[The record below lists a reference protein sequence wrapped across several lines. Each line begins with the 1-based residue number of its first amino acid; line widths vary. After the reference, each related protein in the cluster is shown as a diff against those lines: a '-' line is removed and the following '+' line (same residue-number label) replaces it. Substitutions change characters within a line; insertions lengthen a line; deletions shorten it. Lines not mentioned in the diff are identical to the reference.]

1 MTTLRRGSTRCARRH
16 TKASRAHDPL
26 IPLTC
31 VRQAGEAAFYNLA
44 ISTIGELEAAK
55 DPTDID
61 AFTKAF
67 MPAFKKFAVL
77 PHRRRELEA
86 VMQKIQDAGEIVT
99 EKESAVKAD
108 KEIALCVVIS
118 DVLGKYLYLMSS
130 LREANII
137 KISCDYLCFP
147 QNFCAPLARYY
158 SLKVGSRMR
167 SRGPKHVL
175 CIFAQ
180 HRSA

>member
-1 MTTLRRGSTRCARRH
+1 MVTSSRRGSTRCARRH

-108 KEIALCVVIS
+108 KEREKNRKKLSGIKSGKRETDVVEAS
-118 DVLGKYLYLMSS
+118 DVARGSKRSKSAVGKAITSMLM
-130 LREANII
+130 
-137 KISCDYLCFP
+137 
-147 QNFCAPLARYY
+147 
-158 SLKVGSRMR
+158 
-167 SRGPKHVL
+167 
-175 CIFAQ
+175 
-180 HRSA
+180 

>member
-1 MTTLRRGSTRCARRH
+1 MVTSSRRGSTRCARRH

-77 PHRRRELEA
+77 PHRKRELEA

-108 KEIALCVVIS
+108 KEKEKNRKKLSGIKSGKRETDVVEAS
-118 DVLGKYLYLMSS
+118 DVARGSKRSKSTVGKAITSM
-130 LREANII
+130 
-137 KISCDYLCFP
+137 
-147 QNFCAPLARYY
+147 
-158 SLKVGSRMR
+158 MM
-167 SRGPKHVL
+167 
-175 CIFAQ
+175 
-180 HRSA
+180 

>member
-1 MTTLRRGSTRCARRH
+1 MTSSRRGSTRCARRH

-77 PHRRRELEA
+77 PHRKRELEA

-108 KEIALCVVIS
+108 KEKEKNRKKLSGIKSGKRETDVVEAS
-118 DVLGKYLYLMSS
+118 DVARGSKRSKSAVGKAITSM
-130 LREANII
+130 
-137 KISCDYLCFP
+137 
-147 QNFCAPLARYY
+147 
-158 SLKVGSRMR
+158 MM
-167 SRGPKHVL
+167 
-175 CIFAQ
+175 
-180 HRSA
+180 

>member
-1 MTTLRRGSTRCARRH
+1 LVTSSRRGSTRCARRH

-77 PHRRRELEA
+77 PHRKRELEA

-108 KEIALCVVIS
+108 KEKEKNRKKLSGIKSGKRETDVVEAS
-118 DVLGKYLYLMSS
+118 DVARGSKRSKSAVGKAITSM
-130 LREANII
+130 
-137 KISCDYLCFP
+137 
-147 QNFCAPLARYY
+147 
-158 SLKVGSRMR
+158 MM
-167 SRGPKHVL
+167 
-175 CIFAQ
+175 
-180 HRSA
+180 

>member
-1 MTTLRRGSTRCARRH
+1 MVTSSRRGSTRCARRH

-99 EKESAVKAD
+99 EKESAVRAD
-108 KEIALCVVIS
+108 KEKEKNRKKLQCIISGKRETDMVEAS
-118 DVLGKYLYLMSS
+118 DVARGSKRSKSTVGKAITSMLM
-130 LREANII
+130 
-137 KISCDYLCFP
+137 
-147 QNFCAPLARYY
+147 
-158 SLKVGSRMR
+158 
-167 SRGPKHVL
+167 
-175 CIFAQ
+175 
-180 HRSA
+180 

>member
-1 MTTLRRGSTRCARRH
+1 MVTSSRRGSTRCARRH

-44 ISTIGELEAAK
+44 ISTIGELEKAK

-77 PHRRRELEA
+77 PHRKRELEA

-108 KEIALCVVIS
+108 KEREKNRKKLSGIKSGKRETDVVEAS
-118 DVLGKYLYLMSS
+118 DVARGSKRSKSAVGKAITSM
-130 LREANII
+130 
-137 KISCDYLCFP
+137 
-147 QNFCAPLARYY
+147 
-158 SLKVGSRMR
+158 MM
-167 SRGPKHVL
+167 
-175 CIFAQ
+175 
-180 HRSA
+180 

>member
-1 MTTLRRGSTRCARRH
+1 MVTSSRRGSTRCARRH

-108 KEIALCVVIS
+108 KEREKNRKKLSGIKSGKRETDVVEAS
-118 DVLGKYLYLMSS
+118 DVARGSKRSKSAVGKAITSM
-130 LREANII
+130 
-137 KISCDYLCFP
+137 
-147 QNFCAPLARYY
+147 
-158 SLKVGSRMR
+158 MM
-167 SRGPKHVL
+167 
-175 CIFAQ
+175 
-180 HRSA
+180 